1 MQRLIIDTDPGVD
14 DAQAIL
20 MAAAHPNT
28 KIEAILAVG
37 GNVGI
42 EHTVRNALALTEV
55 VGQQI
60 PVFAGCGPPLVMFQE
75 DASEWHGADGL
86 GGASF
91 QPGGRQA
98 ETEHAAIALVR
109 MATESPNEL
118 TLAAIG
124 PLTNVAVALKL
135 DPTLPQKLKRFVI
148 MGGAV
153 TGHGNTSSIPAEFNI
168 YYDPEAAH
176 IVFEAWAQAG
186 KLVEVIDWEAT
197 TRHGFPEAT
206 LMRWFEIDT
215 PKAVFFKKI
224 LEKSVERNL
233 KVFGR
238 TEIFAA
244 DPLAMSVV
252 LEPDIVTRA
261 EQHNISVELVGTR
274 TRGQTVVD
282 WSDRHRLPINAN
294 IVLEVDMKRFHAL
307 MEQGLM

>member
-37 GNVGI
+37 GNVGL
-42 EHTVRNALALTEV
+42 EHTVRNALVLTEI
-55 VGQQI
+55 VGQAI

-75 DASEWHGADGL
+75 DASEWHGVDGL

-91 QPGGRQA
+91 EPQCQA
-98 ETEHAAIALVR
+98 EKEHAVNALVR
-109 MATESPNEL
+109 MVNESPNEL

-135 DPTLPQKLKRFVI
+135 DPDLPKKLKRFVI

-176 IVFEAWAQAG
+176 IVFEAWAQAV
-186 KLVEVIDWEAT
+186 LIIEVIDWEAT
-197 TRHGFPEAT
+197 ERHGIPEAK
-206 LMRWFEIDT
+206 LLEWFEIDT
-215 PKAVFFKKI
+215 PKAAFFKKI
-224 LEKSVERNL
+224 LANSVERNF
-233 KVFGR
+233 KHFGR
-238 TEIFAA
+238 KVIYAA

-261 EQHNISVELVGTR
+261 EKHNLSIELVGTH

-282 WSDRHRLPINAN
+282 WRDRHGLAINAN
-294 IVLEVDMKRFHAL
+294 IVLDVDVERFHAL
-307 MEQGLM
+307 MEQGLH